1 MERKTFV
8 AGSFDSF
15 RFAILAKSKAD
26 RAAGAWANRSW
37 KLPISGQ
44 LNPMGAW
51 IALQNSVLGLA
62 SMGRKEDAAALRPL
76 TEELLLTG
84 AWIMR
89 SNVAC
94 RTVAGIAAACARD
107 WPAAE
112 DHHLTAIQQMDTAPY
127 KASAAHG
134 AGVVCGDAAGPQ
146 RGRGRNQSACPAGR
160 SGEDV

>member
-51 IALQNSVLGLA
+51 IALQNSALGLA

-94 RTVAGIAAACARD
+94 RTVAGIAAACA
-107 WPAAE
+107 
-112 DHHLTAIQQMDTAPY
+112 
-127 KASAAHG
+127 
-134 AGVVCGDAAGPQ
+134 
-146 RGRGRNQSACPAGR
+146 
-160 SGEDV
+160 